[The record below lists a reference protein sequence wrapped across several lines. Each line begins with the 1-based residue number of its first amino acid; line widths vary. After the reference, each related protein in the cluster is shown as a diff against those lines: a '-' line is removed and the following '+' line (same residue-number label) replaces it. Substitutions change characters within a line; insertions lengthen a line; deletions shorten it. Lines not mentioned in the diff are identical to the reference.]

1 MAFNYKSPIQL
12 VFEEMQ
18 LNLNRDIEQALVTAT
33 QEINV
38 VVDKEELTKIL
49 IADETRYRE
58 AYVQGY
64 RDALD
69 EVEKRIHKFMRII
82 ANKTL
87 PEGMLYEYD
96 EEDDYDRERNQ

>member
-12 VFEEMQ
+12 VFEEAQ
-18 LNLNRDIEQALVTAT
+18 FKLNHDIEQALVTAT

-38 VVDKEELTKIL
+38 VVDKKELVKIL
-49 IADETRYRE
+49 TEDKARYQD
-58 AYVQGY
+58 AYLQGY

-69 EVEKRIHKFMRII
+69 EVEKRIHKFMRTI

-87 PEGMLYEYD
+87 PEGMLYEYE
-96 EEDDYDRERNQ
+96 EEDD

>member
-12 VFEEMQ
+12 IYEDMQ
-18 LNLNRDIEQALVTAT
+18 LKVEHDIEQTLVKAT
-33 QEINV
+33 QDLNII
-38 VVDKEELTKIL
+38 VDKEELTKII
-49 IADETRYRE
+49 IADNTRYRD
-58 AYVQGY
+58 AYVQGF

-87 PEGMLYEYD
+87 PEGVLYEHEYEYD
-96 EEDDYDRERNQ
+96 EEDD